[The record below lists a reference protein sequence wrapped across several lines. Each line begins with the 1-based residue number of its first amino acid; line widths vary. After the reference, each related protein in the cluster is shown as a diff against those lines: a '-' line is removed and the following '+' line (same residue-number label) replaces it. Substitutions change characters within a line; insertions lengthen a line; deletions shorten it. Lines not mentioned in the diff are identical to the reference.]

1 MAKKRKLHVDEN
13 RRRLVARA
21 HGVVLEIA
29 AGTGRNAEFYNA
41 TKVQRLIVTDAS
53 ARMLD
58 AARRKHVAVATV
70 EYVKADAHRLSE
82 AVPSASVDCVVDTF
96 GLCSFEDPAAVL
108 QEVRRVLK
116 PGGVALLLEHG
127 RSPTNVVLNWW
138 LDFRAPAHA
147 ERWGCLVR
155 VSARA
160 RALIRRCRVQA
171 NRDVMGLVH
180 EAAGFDLVD
189 ARTAQ
194 MGTVFEIAARKSG

>member
-1 MAKKRKLHVDEN
+1 LAKKRKLHVDEN

-41 TKVQRLIVTDAS
+41 AKVQRLIVTDAS

-82 AVPSASVDCVVDTF
+82 AVPSESVDCVVDTF

-116 PGGVALLLEHG
+116 PDGVALLLEHG
-127 RSPTNVVLNWW
+127 RSQTNVALNWW

-155 VSARA
+155 ALPRKRADGRA
-160 RALIRRCRVQA
+160 RQA
-171 NRDVMGLVH
+171 NRDVRRLVH
-180 EAAGFDLVD
+180 EAEGLEVVD
-189 ARTAQ
+189 VHTAQ
-194 MGTVFEIAARKSG
+194 LGTVFEIAARKTG